1 MNHIV
6 IKQDTSG
13 TEEVSSAVITA
24 LYNAVNDEYLDNNS
38 ELQGRLHSS
47 AGYESQVEYLTH
59 LFSNLY
65 ITCDSTYIDIEDA
78 EVLRILNA
86 NGFTDGV
93 GVTAQLAKNAN
104 LSGKFDG
111 NTIIQSF
118 RSFRYFEKA
127 NTNPPINLFRNCSNL
142 SDIDLSRVTSISVSE
157 FAGTSLSNVNCPE
170 LQNMGQ
176 AAFRSCSS
184 LETVTNLGEILQ
196 VPDECFRESRSLESI
211 TLPSTCVSIG
221 TSAFLKCSN
230 LNTINLSNILNIG
243 SSAFQETLLNSV
255 NMSDL
260 RNVQT
265 IGQQVFFISS
275 IKGIVDLPNLTS
287 LGQNAFYGCNNL
299 TQVKCLGKI
308 SSVPQYAFCS
318 YGNQRI
324 MNITSVYLPYEC
336 TTIEN
341 GAFYYNNVLTNIKKY
356 NKSIDAYEENEEP
369 VYNNL
374 STVTSFGNE
383 CFYYDSLLNLTS
395 SDISGSISIGSKAF
409 RYSGFSGVVNL
420 PNLTSLGAEAFADTG
435 VTSIT
440 NLGSVTSIP
449 TGCFR
454 GCTSLT
460 TVTLGN
466 STTYEVYCF
475 YDCSNL
481 ESVPNFPTTIPEGLF
496 RGCTKLQGTVANSI
510 TINGHFGL
518 RQCSSLV
525 FPETLTITATDNN
538 VGYAF
543 FQNCKLNNVILDNSI
558 NTLYNSC
565 FGDCTTLKSIS
576 GLSNIQYIGSFIF
589 WGCENLEGEIDLSN
603 VIGGVSGRYDNAENR
618 WEEGGWFT
626 RCKKITKV
634 KLGHIET
641 LSWSNQDF
649 YQGNA
654 TFGECNS
661 LHTVDIQQ
669 LNKLHTWNNGR
680 TQFFNG
686 SGYGLT
692 NMRNFV
698 LRCTTV
704 PTLDGDAIQPTINYF
719 GGPNVTIYVPDSAVQ
734 DYKTAWPNVASYI
747 DSINNYV
754 EIQ

>member
-157 FAGTSLSNVNCPE
+157 FAGTSLSDVNCPE
-170 LQNMGQ
+170 LQNMGSG
-176 AAFRSCSS
+176 AFRSCFS
-184 LETVTNLGEILQ
+184 LETATNLGEILQ
-196 VPDECFRESRSLESI
+196 VPDECFRESGSLESI

-221 TSAFLKCSN
+221 NSAFFKCSN

-243 SSAFQETLLNSV
+243 SATFFETLLNSV

-265 IGQQVFFISS
+265 IDQQGFFTSN

-287 LGQNAFYGCNNL
+287 LGQQAFYGCNNL

-308 SSVPQYAFCS
+308 SSVPAQAFYS

-336 TTIEN
+336 TTIGN
-341 GAFYYNNVLTNIKKY
+341 AAFYNNKVLTNIKKY
-356 NKSIDAYEENEEP
+356 NKSIDTYEENEEP

-383 CFYYDSLLNLTS
+383 CFYQDSLLNLTS
-395 SDISGSISIGSKAF
+395 SDISGSISIGSKTF

-420 PNLTSLGAEAFADTG
+420 PNLTSLGSEAFANTG

-440 NLGSVTSIP
+440 NLGSVTYIP
-449 TGCFR
+449 GGCFR
-454 GCTSLT
+454 ECTSLT

-466 STTYEVYCF
+466 STTYGSYCF
-475 YDCSNL
+475 YGCSNL

-518 RQCSSLV
+518 RNCSSLV
-525 FPETLTITATDNN
+525 FPETLTIISISNN

-543 FQNCKLNNVILDNSI
+543 FQSCKLNNVILDNSI

-565 FGDCTTLKSIS
+565 FEGCTTLKSIS
-576 GLSNIQYIGSFIF
+576 GLNNIQYIGSFMF
-589 WGCENLEGEIDLSN
+589 SGCENLEGEIDLSN
-603 VIGGVSGRYDNAENR
+603 VIGGVSGRYDNAENS
-618 WEEGGWFT
+618 WGEGAWFT
-626 RCKKITKV
+626 GCKKITKV

-641 LSWSNQDF
+641 LSRSNQQF

-654 TFGECNS
+654 TFGWCNS

-669 LNKLHTWNNGR
+669 LDKLHTWNNGR
-680 TQFFNG
+680 TQFYNG

-692 NMRNFV
+692 NMKNFV

-704 PTLDGDAIQPTINYF
+704 PTLAGDAIQPTINYF
-719 GGPNVTIYVPDSAVQ
+719 GGPNVIIYVPDSAVQ

>member
-6 IKQDTSG
+6 IKQDTTG

-38 ELQGRLHSS
+38 DLQGRLHSS

-93 GVTAQLAKNAN
+93 GVTAQLARNAN

-111 NTIIQSF
+111 NTVIQSF
-118 RSFRYFEKA
+118 RTFRYFEKA

-157 FAGTSLSNVNCPE
+157 FAGTSLSDVNCPE
-170 LQNMGQ
+170 LQNMGSG
-176 AAFRSCSS
+176 AFRSCSS

-196 VPDECFRESRSLESI
+196 VPGECFRESRSLESV

-221 TSAFLKCSN
+221 NSAFLKCSN
-230 LNTINLSNILNIG
+230 LNTINLSNILSIG
-243 SSAFQETLLNSV
+243 SVAFQETLLNSV

-265 IGQQVFFISS
+265 IDQQGFTTSN

-287 LGQNAFYGCNNL
+287 LGQQAFYGCNNL

-308 SSVPQYAFCS
+308 SSVPTYAFCS

-336 TTIEN
+336 TTIGN
-341 GAFYYNNVLTNIKKY
+341 QAFYRNEVLTTVKKY

-383 CFYYDSLLNLTS
+383 CFYEDSLLNLTS

-409 RYSGFSGVVNL
+409 SYSGFNGVVNL
-420 PNLTSLGAEAFADTG
+420 PNLTSLGSEAFANTG

-440 NLGSVTSIP
+440 NLGSITSIP
-449 TGCFR
+449 AGCFR
-454 GCTSLT
+454 ECTSLT

-466 STTYEVYCF
+466 STTYGSSCF
-475 YDCSNL
+475 YNCINL

-496 RGCTKLQGTVANSI
+496 RGCTKLQATVANSI
-510 TINGHFGL
+510 TIIGHFGL
-518 RQCSSLV
+518 KDCSSLT
-525 FPETLTITATDNN
+525 FPSTVNVTTDGK
-538 VGYAF
+538 VGHEF
-543 FQNCKLNNVILDNSI
+543 FRQCKLTNVILSS
-558 NTLYNSC
+558 NTTHLHNSC
-565 FGDCTTLKSIS
+565 FSDCTSLV
-576 GLSNIQYIGSFIF
+576 NIQGLENITHLGSFCF
-589 WGCENLEGEIDLSN
+589 NNCVNLEGDIDLSN
-603 VIGGVSGRYDNAENR
+603 VVGAVAGRYDNAENYFG
-618 WEEGGWFT
+618 EGLFAK
-626 RCKKITKV
+626 CSKITSV
-634 KLGHIET
+634 KLGDIPCFN
-641 LSWSNQDF
+641 SNTHR
-649 YQGNA
+649 YGVQGCQFLQC
-654 TFGECNS
+654 TS
-661 LHTVDIQQ
+661 LHTVDI
-669 LNKLHTWNNGR
+669 K
-680 TQFFNG
+680 
-686 SGYGLT
+686 SVGYFTVDNLQRPEFWECGGA
-692 NMRNFV
+692 MRNFII
-698 LRCTTV
+698 RSTTV
-704 PTLDGDAIQPTINYF
+704 PTINGGIENLTINHF
-719 GGPNVTIYVPDSAVQ
+719 GGSQVTIYVPDSAVQ
-734 DYKTAWPNVASYI
+734 DYKTAWPNLASYI